1 MVSIILNQ
9 SFILVGLE
17 SQIKEAVG
25 GDSFEGEH
33 KKWKQKA
40 FVKQKL
46 ELSFSFPK
54 TSQTNFKAPPYNIQ
68 FLPQCR
74 LPPINRVT
82 YLYITRLVRKQ
93 RQLINSSRLT
103 NQVIIISIIIIF
115 RIIIIFIDYLQFYEV
130 DTIVICMHRLKKHS
144 KQFA

>member
-54 TSQTNFKAPPYNIQ
+54 KVRQISKPLHTTYNS
-68 FLPQCR
+68 FPSVVYH
-74 LPPINRVT
+74 P
-82 YLYITRLVRKQ
+82 
-93 RQLINSSRLT
+93 LT
-103 NQVIIISIIIIF
+103 
-115 RIIIIFIDYLQFYEV
+115 D
-130 DTIVICMHRLKKHS
+130 
-144 KQFA
+144 